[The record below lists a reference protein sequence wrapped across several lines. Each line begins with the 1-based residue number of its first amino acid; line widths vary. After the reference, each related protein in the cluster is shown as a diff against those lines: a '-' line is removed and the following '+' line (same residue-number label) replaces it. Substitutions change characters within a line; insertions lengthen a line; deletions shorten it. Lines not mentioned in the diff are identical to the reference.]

1 MAVKV
6 KTGPTFEVGA
16 VEALFQTRPSRI
28 GVFYDVSTDGQ
39 RFVIATLQSEEVS
52 PPLTLVLNWTADLKK

>member
-16 VEALFQTRPSRI
+16 VEALFQTRPSTI
-28 GVFYDVSTDGQ
+28 GVPYDVSADGQ